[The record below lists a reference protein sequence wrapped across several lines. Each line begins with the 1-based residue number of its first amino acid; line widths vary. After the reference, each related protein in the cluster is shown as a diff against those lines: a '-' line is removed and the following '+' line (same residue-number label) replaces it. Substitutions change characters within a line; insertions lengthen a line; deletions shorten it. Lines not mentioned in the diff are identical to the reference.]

1 MCGRFA
7 LTIDLTELQA
17 AFPWIDIGSVYKPRF
32 NIAPSQEILAFPNEP
47 NGKASWFR
55 WGLIP
60 SWANDAKIGHKMI
73 NARAETVAE
82 KPSFR
87 NAFKKQ
93 RCLIPA
99 DGFYEWRKERDAK
112 TPYCIR
118 MKNERPFAF
127 AGLWEQWVSEQETIF
142 SCSIITTTA
151 NDVLK
156 PIHHRMPVILKTDD
170 YQFWLDPEN
179 QDPKSLSKLLVPFM
193 AEEMTPFPISK
204 QINSPHNEGPDCIIR
219 EPN

>member
-17 AFPWIDIGSVYKPRF
+17 AFPWISTGSAYKPRF
-32 NIAPSQEILAFPNEP
+32 NIAPSQEILAFPNIP
-47 NGKASWFR
+47 NGKAGWFR

-60 SWANDAKIGHKMI
+60 SWANDPKIGSKMI

-82 KPSFR
+82 KHSFR

-99 DGFYEWRKERDAK
+99 DGFYEWRKERDVK

-127 AGLWEQWVSEQETIF
+127 AGLWEQWNTEQETIF
-142 SCSIITTTA
+142 SCSIITTAA
-151 NDVLK
+151 NDVIK

-170 YQFWLDPEN
+170 YQSWLDPEN
-179 QDPKSLSKLLVPFM
+179 QDPKNLSTLLVPFT
-193 AEEMTPFPISK
+193 AEEMTVFPVSK
-204 QINSPHNEGPDCIIR
+204 QINSPRNEGPDCMIR
-219 EPN
+219 EPH

>member
-32 NIAPSQEILAFPNEP
+32 NIAPSQEVLAFPNIP
-47 NGKASWFR
+47 NGKAGWFR

-60 SWANDAKIGHKMI
+60 SWANDQKIGYKMI
-73 NARAETVAE
+73 NARAETVTE

-87 NAFKKQ
+87 SAFKKQ

-99 DGFYEWRKERDAK
+99 DGFYEWRKERDVK
-112 TPYCIR
+112 TPYHIR
-118 MKNERPFAF
+118 LKSGRPFAF
-127 AGLWEQWVSEQETIF
+127 AGLWEQWNSGQETIF
-142 SCSIITTTA
+142 SCSIITTVA

-156 PIHHRMPVILKTDD
+156 PIHHRMPVILGADD
-170 YQFWLDPEN
+170 YETWLNPESQDQNKLN
-179 QDPKSLSKLLVPFM
+179 QLLVPFT
-193 AEEMTPFPISK
+193 AEEMIAFPISK
-204 QINSPHNEGPDCIIR
+204 QINNPRNEGPETVIR
-219 EPN
+219 KAI